1 MNSIL
6 IDYLNYIECTKRNKK
21 KGAKDGSE
29 AKHMLLAAGHTI
41 VIESQPS
48 ENVRVKEK
56 QTNKKGKS
64 FCSAVLHSQTL

>member
-1 MNSIL
+1 M
-6 IDYLNYIECTKRNKK
+6 YKTKQEKR
-21 KGAKDGSE
+21 AKDCSE

-48 ENVRVKEK
+48 ENVRVKQK